1 MICRKD
7 GRWGPEDWTQWPQW
21 YFEEFEHF
29 PYILRRPSREDLP
42 NHPLRL
48 IWWNMTKDDFIEESE
63 YTLTGIG
70 RLRESI
76 VGRIYELRD
85 TLMTEVYAQ
94 NYAHLPGA
102 HRKMHEAAHAMRH
115 ASATLRFQPQT
126 FANTV
131 LTVVAF
137 QRYYL
142 ETPAIID
149 KFSKYDLRIFMGK
162 KHEVDL
168 SIMGAITDRVTL
180 VWELFE
186 KGVPVWYVRTA
197 MAIPKTINIVQQ
209 APLSHPHPS
218 CGVVLERWPG
228 APVFY
233 NGPRSPGM
241 YFATG

>member
-1 MICRKD
+1 
-7 GRWGPEDWTQWPQW
+7 
-21 YFEEFEHF
+21 
-29 PYILRRPSREDLP
+29 
-42 NHPLRL
+42 
-48 IWWNMTKDDFIEESE
+48 MTKDDFIEESE

-70 RLRESI
+70 RLHESI

-85 TLMTEVYAQ
+85 ALMTEVYAQ

-115 ASATLRFQPQT
+115 ASATLQFQPQT

-137 QRYYL
+137 QCYYL
-142 ETPAIID
+142 ETRAIID

-162 KHEVDL
+162 KHDVDL

-241 YFATG
+241 YFATGRWRPSSIDFSNVGPEGWQQSPSQGAKMGSSSQGSSSPLASVSRKDAKPCK